1 MAIYSVSEVEPRI
14 CLKETNQHP
23 YHTRLSTPE
32 EVLSFLQD
40 YVSDLATECI
50 LVFNLDNRGQ
60 VINFNRAAIGTI
72 NMAVS
77 TGREIFKTAIL
88 SNASSILICHN
99 HLSSDPS
106 PSEEDVLF
114 TRRLVNC
121 GELLGI
127 PLIEHLIITPEQT
140 YYSFRINHSDIFT
153 ITIDRQKNGT
163 YVIDTDV
170 QSRDDLGTQEYWTAF
185 INSKQYQEYI
195 VQRDTFWGQQWTK
208 DQDNTQKYVVYDF
221 NDDGQNELLVEY
233 MGCNHMFFYIRED
246 GGIDAVQISPYYTQD
261 LKIDKNTNLV
271 MMPGAYQGRGDT
283 FFAYYEFTGQEF
295 HLVFTTKPNGDCY
308 IEEGASYSKEQA
320 MKIEND
326 LSDFDWIKIQ

>member
-40 YVSDLATECI
+40 YVSDLAAECI

-153 ITIDRQKNGT
+153 IDTP
-163 YVIDTDV
+163 VIAAE
-170 QSRDDLGTQEYWTAF
+170 G
-185 INSKQYQEYI
+185 
-195 VQRDTFWGQQWTK
+195 
-208 DQDNTQKYVVYDF
+208 
-221 NDDGQNELLVEY
+221 GQN
-233 MGCNHMFFYIRED
+233 G
-246 GGIDAVQISPYYTQD
+246 
-261 LKIDKNTNLV
+261 
-271 MMPGAYQGRGDT
+271 
-283 FFAYYEFTGQEF
+283 
-295 HLVFTTKPNGDCY
+295 
-308 IEEGASYSKEQA
+308 
-320 MKIEND
+320 
-326 LSDFDWIKIQ
+326 